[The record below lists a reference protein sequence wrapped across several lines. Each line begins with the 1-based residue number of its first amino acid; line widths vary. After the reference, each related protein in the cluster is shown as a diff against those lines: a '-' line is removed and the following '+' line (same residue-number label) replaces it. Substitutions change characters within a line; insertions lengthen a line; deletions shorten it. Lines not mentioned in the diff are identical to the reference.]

1 MTIEQRIRAAV
12 DEVVAATDPDPVV
25 VFGSAAKGTARPDSD
40 IDLLLICDRVRHA
53 GGMRTCAAT
62 GDDVDVFVTDR
73 RSAERYRYSAAYL
86 EGIALGE
93 GRTVYARDPQQAL
106 AAGSAMIRRTLYDP
120 DRAEEWVAEGA
131 ERLQQFETNVKDAY
145 KCEALDDAVENALK
159 ALIVAGGKRVE
170 HRHGLDRLWRQAEA
184 VAGPVPAVLAEAD
197 LQHLTKYGG
206 EFRYP
211 APGSRQL
218 DPAATWRRLEAPARA
233 VVAHAER
240 TVPALVERT
249 KARIAEE

>member
-12 DEVVAATDPDPVV
+12 DEVVAATDPDQVV

-40 IDLLLICDRVRHA
+40 IDLLVICDPALHD

-93 GRTVYARDPQQAL
+93 GRTVYACDPQQAL

-131 ERLQQFETNVKDAY
+131 ERLQQFET
-145 KCEALDDAVENALK
+145 KCEALRRRGRERAQGA
-159 ALIVAGGKRVE
+159 
-170 HRHGLDRLWRQAEA
+170 HRRRRQARRA
-184 VAGPVPAVLAEAD
+184 PPRTRQAL
-197 LQHLTKYGG
+197 
-206 EFRYP
+206 
-211 APGSRQL
+211 APGRG
-218 DPAATWRRLEAPARA
+218 RRRSPPR
-233 VVAHAER
+233 R
-240 TVPALVERT
+240 RRRSPTCST
-249 KARIAEE
+249 